1 MAPKGHDLQMCLSG
15 GDCGQ
20 PRRDAG
26 SRVALRVFSGRYAGA
41 TASGDPEFAH
51 LAVEGVAPD
60 TERPSRVSAVAARCS
75 EGVGYRLPLG

>member
-1 MAPKGHDLQMCLSG
+1 MAPKGHDLQMCLGG

-51 LAVEGVAPD
+51 LAVEGVATD
-60 TERPSRVSAVAARCS
+60 AERPSRVCVVAARRAQ
-75 EGVGYRLPLG
+75 GVGHRLSLG